1 MRRQFDLLKED
12 QDYLEFLGLPWET
25 IKEGRM
31 LWVLIHD
38 YELPNG
44 YEPKKVSVAINIA
57 AGYPRTQLDM
67 VYFSPSISR
76 TDSKPIGAL
85 AQQTI
90 DGKIWQRWSRH
101 RTKQNPW
108 REGVDNLVTHVA
120 LIEFWLDREFQIRPY
135 AIPA

>member
-12 QDYLEFLGLPWET
+12 QDYLEFLGLPWEA

-31 LWVLIHD
+31 LWILLHD
-38 YELPNG
+38 YELPEG
-44 YEPKKVSVAINIA
+44 YEPNKVSVAINIA

-67 VYFSPSISR
+67 VYFNPSIR
-76 TDSKPIGAL
+76 RADNKPIGAL
-85 AQQTI
+85 SQQTI

-108 REGVDNLVTHVA
+108 REGVDNLATHIA